1 MPTTLAAS
9 ELQRLARLGA
19 IARLKEIEE
28 EATAI
33 RRAFPGLGGGAKP
46 ATASRRTPAR
56 RKRQVSPEAREAA
69 RKRMQ
74 DYWARKKSGAAAA
87 APGAD
92 EAAQASERAPARTR
106 KPRKTRK
113 GRAKKAR

>member
-1 MPTTLAAS
+1 MPTTLAAA

-19 IARLKEIEE
+19 IARLKEIEA

-33 RRAFPGLGGGAKP
+33 RRAFPGLRGGGKP
-46 ATASRRTPAR
+46 ATARERMPAR

-74 DYWARKKSGAAAA
+74 DYWARRKSGTAAAA
-87 APGAD
+87 LGEAGA
-92 EAAQASERAPARTR
+92 ALASERAPARRR
-106 KPRKTRK
+106 KPRKARK